1 MQETA
6 VRKSAEV
13 SLCINDGAGLSAERF
28 AEVAAEILAEEAE
41 KGFEEVCDIS
51 AQIPCRP

>member
-51 AQIPCRP
+51 AQIPRRP